1 MVSGERFQYTD
12 PKMKELVRL
21 VSDVTASL
29 NFKPRL
35 GFVFPKLREIFPSV
49 DYLGEKSDK
58 MEVARAQNFINNNKE
73 NTYILGHQVIPKE
86 SYSSA

>member
-29 NFKPRL
+29 NFKPRI

-58 MEVARAQNFINNNKE
+58 MEVTWAQTIINDNKE
-73 NTYILGHQVIPKE
+73 NTYISGHQVISKK

>member
-1 MVSGERFQYTD
+1 MVSGERFQYTN

-29 NFKPRL
+29 NFKPRI

-58 MEVARAQNFINNNKE
+58 MDVTWAQKIINNNKE
-73 NTYILGHQVIPKE
+73 NTYISGHQVISKK

>member
-58 MEVARAQNFINNNKE
+58 MEV
-73 NTYILGHQVIPKE
+73 
-86 SYSSA
+86 S

>member
-1 MVSGERFQYTD
+1 MVSGERFQYTN

-29 NFKPRL
+29 NFKPRI

-58 MEVARAQNFINNNKE
+58 MEVTWAQKIINNNKE
-73 NTYILGHQVIPKE
+73 NTYISGHQVISKK

>member
-29 NFKPRL
+29 NFRPSL
-35 GFVFPKLREIFPSV
+35 GFVFPKLRDIFPSV
-49 DYLGEKSDK
+49 DYLDEKSDK
-58 MEVARAQNFINNNKE
+58 IEVICVTMNKCRIKRTLFIS
-73 NTYILGHQVIPKE
+73 GHQVIPKE